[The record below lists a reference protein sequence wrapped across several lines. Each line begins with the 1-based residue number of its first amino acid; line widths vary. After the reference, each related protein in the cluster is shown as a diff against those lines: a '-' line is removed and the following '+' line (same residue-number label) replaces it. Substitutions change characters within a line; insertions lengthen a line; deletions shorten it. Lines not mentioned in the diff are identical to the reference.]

1 MRKAQK
7 ISELERLTF
16 DREYAVQQMRITK
29 FDPIMPCRSNDGE
42 RTRRDEDALDDT
54 LLDHMQFGLEH

>member
-1 MRKAQK
+1 MSKAQK

-16 DREYAVQQMRITK
+16 DRDYLVPQMRISQ
-29 FDPIMPCRSNDGE
+29 FVPVMSCRSNEGE
-42 RTRRDEDALDDT
+42 RSSKDEEALDDT